1 MKRVFVL
8 ALGLLFAPALI
19 SAQVEVGVDGGL
31 AITSYDSPSG
41 FDIDSQMDISLP
53 MSTVRVG
60 FAAGEQLLVDSFL
73 GFTRTSQ
80 GDNSYSS
87 LVLMPGVNFL
97 LGEQFYVRG
106 EAGLMRMSSDNG
118 TTSNSATQYAF
129 GGAAGLRMPLGD
141 AALFR
146 VEGGVDKWL
155 ENQDDGLLG
164 SWQIRGLVGISAI
177 VN

>member
-1 MKRVFVL
+1 MSF
-8 ALGLLFAPALI
+8 
-19 SAQVEVGVDGGL
+19 
-31 AITSYDSPSG
+31 SG
-41 FDIDSQMDISLP
+41 DAKDK
-53 MSTVRVG
+53 
-60 FAAGEQLLVDSFL
+60 
-73 GFTRTSQ
+73 
-80 GDNSYSS
+80 
-87 LVLMPGVNFL
+87 
-97 LGEQFYVRG
+97 QFYVRG

-118 TTSNSATQYAF
+118 TTSSSATQYAF

-164 SWQIRGLVGISAI
+164 SWQIRGVVGISAI